1 MFRFK
6 ALDSSQKV
14 LFYLYFALLKPVKE
28 LVINQLRILILFSV
42 NSYRQESCINSII
55 KAGISE
61 ANSSDKNL
69 IGPGSSKSISISL
82 YGTEPRV
89 AVKQSAGVDFRQVD
103 LALKRLRQKVTE

>member
-1 MFRFK
+1 M
-6 ALDSSQKV
+6 
-14 LFYLYFALLKPVKE
+14 
-28 LVINQLRILILFSV
+28 

-61 ANSSDKNL
+61 ANSSDKNP
-69 IGPGSSKSISISL
+69 IGPGSSISL

-89 AVKQSAGVDFRQVD
+89 AVKQTAGVDFRQVD